1 MSYWQCTPIY
11 LQCTPIYLQCTPNR
25 LPLADFSRR
34 ANVCLRRKLI
44 LSDPLEW
51 QVAKFYVLVLLSR
64 VAGSPGWTDR
74 QRYHTTISRAI
85 APYDETKRLFHVS
98 MEAFVAYLWD
108 NNYDR
113 WTLQIKWLFEN
124 PEQPKIP
131 KREGEYKD
139 HPMFKGKYSSQN
151 MGQMRF
157 GGHRNTGI
165 QRYNQLYQKVLNAK
179 YKDPTKMDDN
189 ELNDDWVKWEEE
201 FLEKIRAEEGLQDEE
216 DANAN
221 GGRRRRRNA
230 GAGVQV
236 VAAMGTDFG
245 M

>member
-1 MSYWQCTPIY
+1 M
-11 LQCTPIYLQCTPNR
+11 
-25 LPLADFSRR
+25 
-34 ANVCLRRKLI
+34 
-44 LSDPLEW
+44 
-51 QVAKFYVLVLLSR
+51 
-64 VAGSPGWTDR
+64 
-74 QRYHTTISRAI
+74 
-85 APYDETKRLFHVS
+85 
-98 MEAFVAYLWD
+98 AYLWD

-139 HPMFKGKYSSQN
+139 HAMFKGKYSSQN

-179 YKDPTKMDDN
+179 YKNPTKMDDN

-201 FLEKIRAEEGLQDEE
+201 FLEKIRAEEGLQNEE

-236 VAAMGTDFG
+236 VAAMGADFG